1 MSIAVQVMV
10 TEKDCT
16 LLTICTMMQMTQLTA
31 EVKKTTEAC
40 KGMAG
45 IALDVKA
52 LTASL
57 QDIKEQLQFIRK
69 DCVEEAR
76 KAYQLA
82 TTLQDTCKQ
91 VVAETQ
97 KLSAQATA
105 ALPGLQYQTQL
116 VSNEVQTD
124 TVARVQGLGKPE
136 SAEQLAPSLQKL
148 AEKPAGWSTEVSLA
162 GGMKLNQH
170 AAYQHTCNKALHKHS
185 YDMDL
190 QPQQPQFP
198 QRKLPVSSHQ
208 VGSIKHAGF
217 IKGLS
222 GAEEIQEATQ
232 HEHAGAEAA
241 IQMPVRQG
249 IRSRLTMYRKSQAKA
264 NATGYQSPA
273 IDSESPSPS
282 AIQGICQPLDE
293 PQQAAARPDKGIT
306 RSGRRYQAK
315 GAHTH
320 KQNLQEP
327 AATQQRLHDSMP
339 DLSSVPWQTTT
350 KPGKHMS
357 LELSSSQQEGD
368 TPKTFKRHSR
378 PEKAVSSNKQRVS
391 CHGSL
396 SSAPSLK
403 LSLHPLKY
411 SSMQQ
416 GNRDASAGRKVPI
429 PAAEVPTLHTQAD
442 DSKEYRKP
450 VKRHKAQQHSMG
462 LDLFSKLFAQAGEV
476 PCKELPGMPVI
487 QADQIA
493 TEISMRL
500 KMQRMRR
507 MQS

>member
-1 MSIAVQVMV
+1 MGIAVQVMV

-40 KGMAG
+40 KSMAG
-45 IALDVKA
+45 IAQDVKA

-69 DCVEEAR
+69 DCIEEAR

-82 TTLQDTCKQ
+82 STLQDTCKQ

-105 ALPGLQYQTQL
+105 AIPGLQDQTQL

-124 TVARVQGLGKPE
+124 TIARVQRLSKPE
-136 SAEQLAPSLQKL
+136 SAEQLDPSLQKL
-148 AEKPAGWSTEVSLA
+148 AEEPAGWSREVSLA
-162 GGMKLNQH
+162 GGMKLDQH
-170 AAYQHTCNKALHKHS
+170 AAYQHTCNEALHKHS
-185 YDMDL
+185 YDMDW
-190 QPQQPQFP
+190 QPQQPQAP
-198 QRKLPVSSHQ
+198 KRKLPVSSHQ

-217 IKGLS
+217 TKGLR

-232 HEHAGAEAA
+232 HEHAGAETA
-241 IQMPVRQG
+241 IQMPMRQG
-249 IRSRLTMYRKSQAKA
+249 IGSRLTAYRKSQAKA
-264 NATGYQSPA
+264 NATGNRSPA
-273 IDSESPSPS
+273 IDAESPSPS
-282 AIQGICQPLDE
+282 AIQGICQPVDE
-293 PQQAAARPDKGIT
+293 PQQAAARPNRGIT
-306 RSGRRYQAK
+306 RSGRRYQAR
-315 GAHTH
+315 GAHAH
-320 KQNLQEP
+320 KQNSQEP
-327 AATQQRLHDSMP
+327 AATQQRVHDSMP
-339 DLSSVPWQTTT
+339 DLDSVPWQTKA
-350 KPGKHMS
+350 KPGKRMP

-368 TPKTFKRHSR
+368 TPKTFKRHST
-378 PEKAVSSNKQRVS
+378 PKKAVSRYKQRVS

-411 SSMQQ
+411 SSTQQ
-416 GNRDASAGRKVPI
+416 GNRDTSAGRKVPM
-429 PAAEVPTLHTQAD
+429 PAAEVPISHTQAN

-450 VKRHKAQQHSMG
+450 VKRHKAQQQSMG
-462 LDLFSKLFAQAGEV
+462 LGVFSKLFAQAGEV
-476 PCKELPGMPVI
+476 PSKESPGLPVI

-493 TEISMRL
+493 MEISRRL